1 LDDKLLGKKAVR
13 KLLMAS
19 LFAQIMMKDLVTLKS
34 TLEMKK
40 VHNKLIENLLGRKKN
55 ILVETSA
62 NYLG

>member
-1 LDDKLLGKKAVR
+1 
-13 KLLMAS
+13 MAS